1 MQNEFIRKDDI
12 MSYNLQDG
20 VWPVMLT
27 PFTEQGEIDYD
38 ALEHLIK
45 WYEKSGVTG
54 LFSVCQSSE
63 MFYLSLAERV
73 NLAKFIK
80 EHSTIPVLA
89 SGHVS
94 YGIKEQV
101 EELKKIAATGVD
113 AVVLITGLLAKE
125 DEDDDKLINNLS
137 IILKELPET
146 VPLGLYECP
155 FPYKRLLTKKV
166 IDYCIKSKRF
176 YFIKDTCCDSK
187 EIKRRIKQ
195 LEGTCIKLFN
205 ANTATLL
212 ESIKNGVAGYSG
224 VMANFHP
231 QLYTWLLQNYK
242 SQPEIASWLQSILT
256 MCSFIEL
263 KGYPENAKYALKHMG
278 HPITTFTRRFN
289 KSNLNATSE
298 DEIRQLILLSEEIE
312 KYLKSI

>member
-1 MQNEFIRKDDI
+1 
-12 MSYNLQDG
+12 MSYSLQDG
-20 VWPVMLT
+20 VWPVILT

-38 ALEHLIK
+38 ALKHLIK
-45 WYEKSGVTG
+45 WYEKSGVSG

-101 EELKKIAATGVD
+101 EELKQMASTGVD

-125 DEDDDKLINNLS
+125 DEDDDRLINNLS
-137 IILKELPET
+137 ILLKELPET

-155 FPYKRLLTKKV
+155 FPYKRLLTEKV
-166 IDYCIKSKRF
+166 IDYCIESKRF

-195 LEGTCIKLFN
+195 LEGTSMKLYN

-212 ESIKNGVAGYSG
+212 KSLNDGVAGYSG

-231 QLYTWLLQNYK
+231 QLYVWLLQNYK
-242 SQPEIASWLQSILT
+242 SKPEVASWLQSVLT
-256 MCSFIEL
+256 MCSFIEV
-263 KGYPENAKYALKHMG
+263 KGYPENAKYALKLIG
-278 HPITTFTRRFN
+278 LPVTTFTRKFI

-298 DEIRQLILLSEEIE
+298 EEIRQLNLLSEKVEQ
-312 KYLKSI
+312 YLDSL